1 LTLIIDLYRR
11 PEKCYYFDRNTMI
24 NYILLYKIKKK
35 VKAMIKDKITEGEI
49 ATTPTSCID
58 CLATDLSW
66 EVYYIMKEKEEA

>member
-1 LTLIIDLYRR
+1 
-11 PEKCYYFDRNTMI
+11 MI

-35 VKAMIKDKITEGEI
+35 VKAILKDKIAVDEI

-66 EVYYIMKEKEEA
+66 EIYYLMKEKDES